1 MAAAAELVE
10 PRLPLHVFSS
20 FLSAVTALCFA
31 FRPPSPSLHL
41 PCPAVH
47 LAQYGWGGLPP
58 LLSPPAPAALFDLRV
73 ASTDRPPGPI
83 PGPSQMCP
91 PTRM

>member
-41 PCPAVH
+41 PCPA
-47 LAQYGWGGLPP
+47 LCT
-58 LLSPPAPAALFDLRV
+58 SC
-73 ASTDRPPGPI
+73 STVGVGSRP
-83 PGPSQMCP
+83 C
-91 PTRM
+91 